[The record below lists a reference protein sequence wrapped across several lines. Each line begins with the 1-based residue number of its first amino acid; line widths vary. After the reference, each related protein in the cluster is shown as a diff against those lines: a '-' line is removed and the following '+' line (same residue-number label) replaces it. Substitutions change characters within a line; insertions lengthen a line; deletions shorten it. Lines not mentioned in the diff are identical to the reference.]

1 MGKGIWVMQLLLLG
15 ILAVPAPILA
25 APSPQPMAKQAPQ
38 PRLEEPDPEEQSQVQ
53 EQGRAS
59 PSELDQHTYR
69 LATTLRCLVCSGQT
83 VADSNAPWAED
94 VRAFVHQKL
103 ADNWSESQIMDYLVA
118 RYGAEILMTTPK
130 QSGTIALWLIPP
142 ILLLVIVFWGKRQL
156 RR

>member
-1 MGKGIWVMQLLLLG
+1 MGKVIWLRHLLLLLLG
-15 ILAVPAPILA
+15 ILAAPAALMA
-25 APSPQPMAKQAPQ
+25 ATTSQPMATQTSS
-38 PRLEEPDPEEQSQVQ
+38 PRLEEQSQMQ
-53 EQGRAS
+53 QQGRAS
-59 PSELDQHTYR
+59 ASELDQHTYR